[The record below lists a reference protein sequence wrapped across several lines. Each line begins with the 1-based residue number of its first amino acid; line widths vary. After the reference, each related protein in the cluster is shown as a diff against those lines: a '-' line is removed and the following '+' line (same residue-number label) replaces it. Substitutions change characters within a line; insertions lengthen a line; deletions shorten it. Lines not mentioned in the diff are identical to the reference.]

1 MNMILSGMSSLVSSR
16 CVMKILFL
24 SEILFNPNFGGVQR
38 VTDSLARAL
47 VKKGFNV
54 EYLCASVPTP
64 EMLEFDFPAKF
75 SSLPAEGFFYS
86 IENSNYLASYIVKNK
101 IDVVVNQ
108 CGLESYFNPLLN
120 ICKNRC
126 KVISVVHSTP
136 MAYMYAAMYSHLLP
150 SNSVKDRIKNFIKFA
165 LQPIYRQQ
173 KIRVHKR
180 WQKRHY
186 EELVC
191 KSDAV
196 VLLSEQYKRDFVFCK
211 ANVDFEKIVAIPN
224 PNSFPKQKVD
234 FNIKKNVILFSGRLS
249 PEKNPMALLKAWKR
263 IYNQLPAWELWFV
276 GDGDQ
281 YNSMSEY
288 ITKNN
293 LERVTLCG
301 RRSNMIDY
309 YHQAKIVCLT
319 SYYEGWGM
327 ALTEGMQ
334 CGCVPVAFDSYAAAS
349 DIIDDGVNGI
359 LVTPFKIKELSG
371 ALYKLAN
378 DDVLLKQYAKAAYE
392 KTSQFDITVVADKW
406 EQALQS
412 I

>member
-1 MNMILSGMSSLVSSR
+1 MN
-16 CVMKILFL
+16 ILFVNN
-24 SEILFNPNFGGVQR
+24 IPFNPNYGGIER
-38 VTDSLARAL
+38 VTDSIVRIL
-47 VKKGFNV
+47 VSRGYNIY
-54 EYLCASVPTP
+54 YLCGKVCDKR
-64 EMLEFDFPAKF
+64 MLDYDFPVTVVTMPDDGLF
-75 SSLPAEGFFYS
+75 SSKKNQEFYVS
-86 IENSNYLASYIVKNK
+86 FIKNK
-101 IDVVVNQ
+101 KIDIVVNQ
-108 CGLESYFNPLLN
+108 RGLESDFNASLLDLSEVN
-120 ICKNRC
+120 F
-126 KVISVVHSTP
+126 ISVVHSTP
-136 MAYMYAAMYSHLLP
+136 MAYMYAAIYSCFLL

-234 FNIKKNVILFSGRLS
+234 FNIKKNIILFSGRLS
-249 PEKNPMALLKAWKR
+249 PEKNPIALLMAWKMV
-263 IYNQLPAWELWFV
+263 YNQLPAWELWFV

-281 YNSMSEY
+281 YNNMSEY

-334 CGCVPVAFDSYAAAS
+334 CGCVPVAFNSYAAAS

>member
-1 MNMILSGMSSLVSSR
+1 MN
-16 CVMKILFL
+16 ILF
-24 SEILFNPNFGGVQR
+24 INDIPFNPFYGGIER
-38 VTDSLARAL
+38 VTDSIVRIL
-47 VKKGFNV
+47 VSREYNIY
-54 EYLCASVPTP
+54 YLCGKIYDKR
-64 EMLEFDFPAKF
+64 MLNYDFPVPVVTMPDERLF
-75 SSLPAEGFFYS
+75 SSKRNQEFYVS
-86 IENSNYLASYIVKNK
+86 FIKNKK

-108 CGLESYFNPLLN
+108 RGLENDFNASLLDLPRV
-120 ICKNRC
+120 KF
-126 KVISVVHSTP
+126 ISVVHSTP
-136 MAYMYAAMYSHLLP
+136 LAYMYAAIYSHLLP
-150 SNSVKDRIKNFIKFA
+150 SNGVKGRIKSVIKFA
-165 LQPIYRQQ
+165 LQPIYRRQ

-196 VLLSEQYKRDFVFCK
+196 VLLSEQYKCDFEFCK

-234 FNIKKNVILFSGRLS
+234 FNIKKNIILFSGRLS

-263 IYNQLPAWELWFV
+263 IYNQLLTWELWFV
-276 GDGDQ
+276 GDGDL
-281 YNSMSEY
+281 YNNISEY

-293 LERVTLCG
+293 IERVTLCG

-334 CGCVPVAFDSYAAAS
+334 CGCVPVAFNSYAAAS

-392 KTSQFDITVVADKW
+392 KTFRFDISVVADKW

>member
-1 MNMILSGMSSLVSSR
+1 MN
-16 CVMKILFL
+16 ILF
-24 SEILFNPNFGGVQR
+24 INDIPFNPNFGGIER
-38 VTDSLARAL
+38 VTDSIVRIL
-47 VKKGFNV
+47 VSRGYNIY
-54 EYLCASVPTP
+54 YLCGKVCDKR
-64 EMLEFDFPAKF
+64 MLDYDFPVPVVTMPDDGLF
-75 SSLPAEGFFYS
+75 SSKKNQEFYVS
-86 IENSNYLASYIVKNK
+86 FIKNK
-101 IDVVVNQ
+101 KIDIVVNQ
-108 CGLESYFNPLLN
+108 RGLESDFNASLLDLSDV
-120 ICKNRC
+120 KF
-126 KVISVVHSTP
+126 ISVVHSTP
-136 MAYMYAAMYSHLLP
+136 MAYMYAAIYSCLLP
-150 SNSVKDRIKNFIKFA
+150 SNSVKGRIKSLIKFA

-224 PNSFPKQKVD
+224 PNSFPKQELD
-234 FNIKKNVILFSGRLS
+234 INIKKNIILFSGRLS
-249 PEKNPMALLKAWKR
+249 PEKNLMALLKAWKR
-263 IYNQLPAWELWFV
+263 IYNQLPTWELWFV

-281 YNSMSEY
+281 YNNMSEY

-301 RRSNMIDY
+301 RRSNMVDY

-334 CGCVPVAFDSYAAAS
+334 CGCVPVAFNSYATAS

-378 DDVLLKQYAKAAYE
+378 DDVLLKQYAKAACE
-392 KTSQFDITVVADKW
+392 KTFQFDITVVASKW
-406 EQALQS
+406 EELIRS

>member
-1 MNMILSGMSSLVSSR
+1 MN
-16 CVMKILFL
+16 ILF
-24 SEILFNPNFGGVQR
+24 INDIPFNPNYGGIER
-38 VTDSLARAL
+38 VTDSIVRIM
-47 VKKGFNV
+47 VSRGYNIY
-54 EYLCASVPTP
+54 YLCGKVCDKR
-64 EMLEFDFPAKF
+64 MLDYDFPVTVVTMPDDGLF
-75 SSLPAEGFFYS
+75 SSKKNQEFYVS
-86 IENSNYLASYIVKNK
+86 FIKNK
-101 IDVVVNQ
+101 KIDIVVNQ
-108 CGLESYFNPLLN
+108 RGLESDFNASLLDLSEV
-120 ICKNRC
+120 KF
-126 KVISVVHSTP
+126 ISVVHSTP
-136 MAYMYAAMYSHLLP
+136 MAYMYAAIYSCLLP

-211 ANVDFEKIVAIPN
+211 ANVDLEKIVAIPN

-234 FNIKKNVILFSGRLS
+234 FNIKKNIILFSGRLS
-249 PEKNPMALLKAWKR
+249 PEKNPMALLMAWKML
-263 IYNQLPAWELWFV
+263 YNQLPAWELWFV

-281 YNSMSEY
+281 YNNMSEY

-319 SYYEGWGM
+319 SYYEGYGM

-334 CGCVPVAFDSYAAAS
+334 CGCVPVAFNSYAAAS

-392 KTSQFDITVVADKW
+392 KTSQFDITVVVDKW
-406 EQALQS
+406 EQTLQS

>member
-1 MNMILSGMSSLVSSR
+1 MN
-16 CVMKILFL
+16 ILF
-24 SEILFNPNFGGVQR
+24 INDIPFNPNYGGIER
-38 VTDSLARAL
+38 VTDSIVRIL
-47 VKKGFNV
+47 VSRGYNIY
-54 EYLCASVPTP
+54 YLCGKVCDKR
-64 EMLEFDFPAKF
+64 MLDYDFPVTVVTMPDDGLF
-75 SSLPAEGFFYS
+75 SSKKNQEFYVS
-86 IENSNYLASYIVKNK
+86 FIKNK
-101 IDVVVNQ
+101 KIDIVVNQ
-108 CGLESYFNPLLN
+108 RGLESDFNASLLDLSEV
-120 ICKNRC
+120 KF
-126 KVISVVHSTP
+126 ISVVHSTP
-136 MAYMYAAMYSHLLP
+136 MAYMYAAIYSCLLP

-234 FNIKKNVILFSGRLS
+234 FNIKKNIILFSGRLS
-249 PEKNPMALLKAWKR
+249 PEKNPMALLMAWKMV
-263 IYNQLPAWELWFV
+263 YNQLPAWELWFV

-281 YNSMSEY
+281 YNNLSEY

-334 CGCVPVAFDSYAAAS
+334 CGCVPVAFNSYAAAS

-378 DDVLLKQYAKAAYE
+378 DNVLLKQYAKAAYE

>member
-1 MNMILSGMSSLVSSR
+1 MN
-16 CVMKILFL
+16 ILFVNN
-24 SEILFNPNFGGVQR
+24 IPFNPNYGGIER
-38 VTDSLARAL
+38 VTDSIVRIL
-47 VKKGFNV
+47 VSRGYNIY
-54 EYLCASVPTP
+54 YLCGKVCDKR
-64 EMLEFDFPAKF
+64 MLDYDFPFPVVTMPDDGLF
-75 SSLPAEGFFYS
+75 SSKKNQEFYVS
-86 IENSNYLASYIVKNK
+86 FIKNK
-101 IDVVVNQ
+101 KIDIVVNQ
-108 CGLESYFNPLLN
+108 RGLESDFNASLLDLSEV
-120 ICKNRC
+120 KF
-126 KVISVVHSTP
+126 ISVVHSTP
-136 MAYMYAAMYSHLLP
+136 MAYMYAAIYSCLLP

-234 FNIKKNVILFSGRLS
+234 FNIKKNIILFSGRLS
-249 PEKNPMALLKAWKR
+249 PEKNPMALLMAWKMV
-263 IYNQLPAWELWFV
+263 YNQLPAWELWFV

-281 YNSMSEY
+281 YNNMSEY

-327 ALTEGMQ
+327 AITEGMQ
-334 CGCVPVAFDSYAAAS
+334 CGCVPVAFNSYAAAS

>member
-1 MNMILSGMSSLVSSR
+1 MN
-16 CVMKILFL
+16 ILF
-24 SEILFNPNFGGVQR
+24 INDIPFNPNYGGIER
-38 VTDSLARAL
+38 VTDSIVRIL
-47 VKKGFNV
+47 VSRGYNIY
-54 EYLCASVPTP
+54 YLCGKVCDKR
-64 EMLEFDFPAKF
+64 MLDYDFPVTVVTMPDDGLF
-75 SSLPAEGFFYS
+75 SSKKNQEFYVS
-86 IENSNYLASYIVKNK
+86 FIKNK
-101 IDVVVNQ
+101 KIDIVVNQ
-108 CGLESYFNPLLN
+108 RGLESDFNASLLDLSEV
-120 ICKNRC
+120 KF
-126 KVISVVHSTP
+126 ISVVHSTP
-136 MAYMYAAMYSHLLP
+136 MAYMYAAIYSCLLP

-234 FNIKKNVILFSGRLS
+234 FNIKKNIILFSGRLS
-249 PEKNPMALLKAWKR
+249 PEKNPMALLVAWKMV
-263 IYNQLPAWELWFV
+263 YNQLPAWELWFV

-281 YNSMSEY
+281 YNNMSAY

-334 CGCVPVAFDSYAAAS
+334 CGCVPVAFNSYAAAS

-378 DDVLLKQYAKAAYE
+378 DNVLLKQYAKAAYE

>member
-1 MNMILSGMSSLVSSR
+1 MN
-16 CVMKILFL
+16 ILF
-24 SEILFNPNFGGVQR
+24 INDIPFNPNYGGIER
-38 VTDSLARAL
+38 VTDSIVRIL
-47 VKKGFNV
+47 VSRGYNIY
-54 EYLCASVPTP
+54 YLCGKVYDKR
-64 EMLEFDFPAKF
+64 MLDYDFPVPVVTMPDDDLF
-75 SSLPAEGFFYS
+75 SSKKNQEFYIS
-86 IENSNYLASYIVKNK
+86 FIKNKK

-108 CGLESYFNPLLN
+108 RGLESDFNASLLDLSEV
-120 ICKNRC
+120 KF
-126 KVISVVHSTP
+126 ISVVHSTP
-136 MAYMYAAMYSHLLP
+136 IAYMYAAIYSHLLP

-180 WQKRHY
+180 LQKRHY

-196 VLLSEQYKRDFVFCK
+196 VLLSEQYKRDFEFCD
-211 ANVDFEKIVAIPN
+211 AIVDFEKIVAIPN
-224 PNSFPKQKVD
+224 PNSFPKQNID

-263 IYNQLPAWELWFV
+263 IYNLLPAWELWFV

-349 DIIDDGVNGI
+349 DIIDGGVNGI
-359 LVTPFKIKELSG
+359 LVIPFKIRELSG

-378 DDVLLKQYAKAAYE
+378 DDVLLKKYAKAAYE

>member
-1 MNMILSGMSSLVSSR
+1 MN
-16 CVMKILFL
+16 ILF
-24 SEILFNPNFGGVQR
+24 INDIPFNPNYGGIER
-38 VTDSLARAL
+38 VTDSIVRIL
-47 VKKGFNV
+47 VSRGYNIY
-54 EYLCASVPTP
+54 YLCGKVCDKR
-64 EMLEFDFPAKF
+64 MLDYDFPVTVVTMPDDGLF
-75 SSLPAEGFFYS
+75 SSKKNQEFYVS
-86 IENSNYLASYIVKNK
+86 FIKNK
-101 IDVVVNQ
+101 KIDIVVNQ
-108 CGLESYFNPLLN
+108 RGLESDFNASLLDLSEV
-120 ICKNRC
+120 KF
-126 KVISVVHSTP
+126 ISVVHSTP
-136 MAYMYAAMYSHLLP
+136 MAYMYAAIYSCLLP

-234 FNIKKNVILFSGRLS
+234 FNIKKNIILFSGRLS
-249 PEKNPMALLKAWKR
+249 PEKNPMALLMAWKMV
-263 IYNQLPAWELWFV
+263 YNQLPAWELWFV

-281 YNSMSEY
+281 YNNMSEY

-334 CGCVPVAFDSYAAAS
+334 CGCVPVAFNSYAAAS

-378 DDVLLKQYAKAAYE
+378 DNVLLKQYAKAAYE